1 MSIETILQYI
11 FTTPENTNP
20 AILIQMLKELTSSS
34 TSSQAALNE
43 GETYA
48 AAADVVVTGAGKV
61 AFVYDESKGTF
72 TKVIGT

>member
-20 AILIQMLKELTSSS
+20 AILIQMLKELASSS
-34 TSSQAALNE
+34 TSSQAALDD
-43 GETYA
+43 GETYTV
-48 AAADVVVTGAGKV
+48 AADVTVTGAGKV
-61 AFVYDESKGTF
+61 AFIYDESKDTF